1 MEYENLPVLRELVV
15 LLIAM
20 GIIVPLVRRFNVST
34 VLGYLLVGVLI
45 GPWGLGVLA
54 KDVPVLEWF
63 TIHNTE
69 TIRTLAEL
77 GVVFLLFMIGL
88 ELSVE
93 RLMSMARLVFG
104 LGAAQVVVTAIA
116 IAWVVHAALG
126 LTIHQAAIIGA
137 GLALSS
143 TAIVMH
149 LLVEERRLATPV
161 GRSSFAILL
170 FQDLAVVPIL
180 FLVGALAVDGQ
191 EGLFVSLLFNVGK
204 AALAIITILVL
215 GRLLVRPLLRFVAA
229 TRNRETFMAAVL
241 LLVIGTG
248 VFTHMAGLS
257 MVLGAFMAGLLLAE
271 TEYAQQV
278 EVDLASFKGLL
289 MGVFF
294 TSIGMSLELPAAFAL
309 WDVLLVAV
317 VALAVLKAAILLF
330 LGRLFGLGW
339 ATSLETGLLLAHGGE
354 FAFVIYSQ
362 AIGLNVLSE
371 AVGQLFMVIAT
382 ISMFLLPFMARLA
395 RLAGERFTHAEMR
408 RCTPMPTEEETDEL
422 ENHVIIVG
430 YGRVGRLLGE
440 ILAEMRVPFVAID
453 NDPVIVAT
461 NRREAPLYF
470 GNAAQVDV
478 LRRLGAEHAHSL
490 VVTMDDADEAER
502 VVRAAHLQW
511 PHLLILARARDTRH
525 AMHLVRQGAHDVV
538 PETVEASL
546 DLGELLLQH
555 TGMSPDTAR
564 KVIAERRRRERLH
577 LLRAVRRGRCEPDG
591 SCAGHNRKPEA

>member
-1 MEYENLPVLRELVV
+1 MEHGNLPVLRELVV

-20 GIIVPLVRRFNVST
+20 GIIVPLVRRLKAST
-34 VLGYLLVGVLI
+34 VLGYLLVGVFI
-45 GPWGLGVLA
+45 GPWGLGALA
-54 KDVPVLEWF
+54 EHVPALKWF
-63 TIHNTE
+63 TIQNTG

-88 ELSVE
+88 DLSLE

-104 LGAAQVVVTAIA
+104 LGVAQVVATAVIM
-116 IAWVVHAALG
+116 AWVLHATLG
-126 LTIHQAAIIGA
+126 LTAQQAVIIGA

-161 GRSSFAILL
+161 GRSAFAILL

-180 FLVGALAVDGQ
+180 FLVGALAIDGK
-191 EGLFVSLLFNVGK
+191 EGLFASLLFNVGK
-204 AALAIITILVL
+204 AAVAIAVILGL
-215 GRLLVRPLLRFVAA
+215 GRLLVRPLLHFVAA

-278 EVDLASFKGLL
+278 EVDLAPFKGLL

-294 TSIGMSLELPAAFAL
+294 TSIGMSLDLPAAFAL

-317 VALAVLKAAILLF
+317 VVLAVLKTAVLLV

-339 ATSLETGLLLAHGGE
+339 STSLETGLLLAHGGE

-362 AIGLNVLSE
+362 AMGLNVLSE
-371 AVGQLFMVIAT
+371 PLGQFFMVVAT

-395 RLAGERFTHAEMR
+395 RLAGERLTHAEMR
-408 RCTPMPTEEETDEL
+408 RCTPMPTERETGEL
-422 ENHVIIVG
+422 KNHVIIAG

-440 ILAEMRVPFVAID
+440 ILGEMRMPFVAID

-461 NRREAPLYF
+461 GRREAPLYF

-478 LRRLGAEHAHSL
+478 LRRLGAERAHSL
-490 VVTMDDADEAER
+490 VVTMDDADEAEG
-502 VVRAAHLQW
+502 VVSAAHLQW

-525 AMHLVRQGAHDVV
+525 AMQLVRQGAHDVV

-555 TGMSPDTAR
+555 AGMSPDAAR
-564 KVIAERRRRERLH
+564 KIIADRRRRERLH
-577 LLRAVRRGRCEPDG
+577 LMRAVRRGRCEPDDSHTDDEG
-591 SCAGHNRKPEA
+591 KPEV